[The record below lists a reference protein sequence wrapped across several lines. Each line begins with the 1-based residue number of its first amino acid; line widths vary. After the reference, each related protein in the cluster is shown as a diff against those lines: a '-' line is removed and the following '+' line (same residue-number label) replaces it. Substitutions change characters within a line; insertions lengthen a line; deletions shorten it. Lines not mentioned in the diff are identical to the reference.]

1 MEEKYV
7 ALIGL
12 LLLKLGKYWTGE
24 QSNIDEAYFIDDE
37 WDAFFFSINCL
48 QWQSNFKDISNLV
61 LEIGYEN
68 IAETMRELK
77 MLRNSFYDHL

>member
-12 LLLKLGKYWTGE
+12 LLLKLGKYWTRE

-37 WDAFFFSINCL
+37 WDAFFSLSIVYND
-48 QWQSNFKDISNLV
+48 K
-61 LEIGYEN
+61 
-68 IAETMRELK
+68 ATLK
-77 MLRNSFYDHL
+77 IFQI